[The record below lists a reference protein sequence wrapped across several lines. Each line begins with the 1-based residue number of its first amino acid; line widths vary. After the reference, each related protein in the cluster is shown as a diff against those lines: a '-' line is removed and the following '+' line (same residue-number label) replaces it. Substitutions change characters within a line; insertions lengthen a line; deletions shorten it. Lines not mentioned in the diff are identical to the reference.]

1 MNGSY
6 TEFEFIQEIVEEIS
20 NSKLNR
26 MPLFVAKY
34 PVGINSHV
42 EAIILQLDIGS
53 NDACMLGMYGLGGVG
68 KTTIAKAVYNKNF
81 YHFERSYFLENV
93 REKSGTFDGIIQLQ
107 EMLLCETLG
116 NRQLKVC
123 SESKRTI
130 AIENILRN
138 KRILLILDDVDKLDQ
153 IERLVGGCDWFASG
167 SRIIIATRNK
177 HLLHTLRICYSTYM
191 VKELDDHEALELF
204 SMHAFKQN
212 KPEEDYLELTNQV
225 ICYAKG
231 FPLALSIIGANLH
244 GRSETEWK
252 STLEKY
258 ERIPDKDIQ
267 KVLEVSYQGLD
278 DMEQNIFLDLACFFK
293 GHFKDYVVDILNSCD
308 LYPIIGIQKLID
320 KCLINVDRFNKLWMH
335 DLLQQMGREIVRQES
350 PQKPELRSRLWYY
363 EDAFEV
369 LIENKV

>member
-1 MNGSY
+1 
-6 TEFEFIQEIVEEIS
+6 
-20 NSKLNR
+20 

-34 PVGINSHV
+34 PVGINSRV
-42 EAIILQLDIGS
+42 EAIMLQLDIGS
-53 NDACMLGMYGLGGVG
+53 NDVRMLGMYGLGGVG
-68 KTTIAKAVYNKNF
+68 KTTIAKAVYNKIF
-81 YHFERSYFLENV
+81 YNFERSFFLENV
-93 REKSGTFDGIIQLQ
+93 RKKSGTFDGIIQLQ
-107 EMLLCETLG
+107 EILLCEALG

-138 KRILLILDDVDKLDQ
+138 KRILLILDDVDKSDQ
-153 IERLVGGCDWFASG
+153 IEILIGGCDWFASG
-167 SRIIIATRNK
+167 SRIIITTRDKN
-177 HLLHTLRICYSTYM
+177 LLHTFRICHSTYM
-191 VKELDDHEALELF
+191 VNELGDHEALELF
-204 SMHAFKQN
+204 SMHAFQKN

-231 FPLALSIIGANLH
+231 IPLALSIIGANLH
-244 GRSETEWK
+244 GRSEMEWK
-252 STLEKY
+252 SALDKY

-267 KVLEVSYQGLD
+267 KVLQVSYQGLD
-278 DMEQNIFLDLACFFK
+278 DTEQNIFLDLACFFK

-308 LYPIIGIQKLID
+308 LYPVIGIQKLID

-350 PQKPELRSRLWYY
+350 PQKLELRSRLWYY

-369 LIENKV
+369 LKENKV